1 MARIVSCF
9 YGYGIWT
16 NIDLI
21 VLLASSTEAAWVAS
35 WQNYEIMCN
44 VVKSD
49 FITCLLNYLATLDY
63 AS

>member
-1 MARIVSCF
+1 MARMVSCF

-16 NIDLI
+16 NVDLI
-21 VLLASSTEAAWVAS
+21 VLFASNIEAAWADS
-35 WQNYEIMCN
+35 WQNFEIMCN
-44 VVKSD
+44 VVKSN